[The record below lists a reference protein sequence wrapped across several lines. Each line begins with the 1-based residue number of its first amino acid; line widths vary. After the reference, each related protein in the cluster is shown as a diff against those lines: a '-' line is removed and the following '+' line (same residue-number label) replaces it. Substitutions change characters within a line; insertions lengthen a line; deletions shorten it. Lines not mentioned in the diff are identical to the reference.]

1 MAARLVSAQDFQ
13 FVERTNSREV
23 TSGFRYLDLLFSEE
37 PSEGNDIWVDV
48 LLAHSAVIAA

>member
-1 MAARLVSAQDFQ
+1 MAEQC
-13 FVERTNSREV
+13 EV